1 MMLGS
6 RLEDDDDATHRRAQR
21 YHVFAAPVARARG
34 GGMLTLLR
42 FALVSHGAAAA
53 HSKAAALGGA
63 QAAS

>member
-6 RLEDDDDATHRRAQR
+6 RLEDDDDATHRRAQQ
-21 YHVFAAPVARARG
+21 YHGFAAPVARARG
-34 GGMLTLLR
+34 GEMTLLR
-42 FALVSHGAAAA
+42 FALVCHGAAAA